1 MAPPRLPEPL
11 IRELEQLR
19 LLTDRLPDGIV
30 TIDPELKVVYA
41 NLAAR
46 RALHPAR
53 IVVGQTLPDV
63 WESFSLRR
71 FATGLFDP
79 RAIPT
84 TKEARLE
91 AGRTLSLTGVPA
103 RGGSTSGL
111 VIEDITARERRERA
125 QQEFVANAAHELLTP
140 LTGIAGA
147 AHVLEAGAKD
157 DPEIR
162 DKFLEHIARECNRLA
177 RIARA
182 LLVLARATS
191 GEEPPRPEL
200 VSLRPLLDD
209 AIDGAGGDDNVE
221 LNCPDGLTVFVDRD
235 LVEQA
240 FTNLVANA
248 KHHSDGAGVVVSAE
262 ASDRHMVGIDILDGG
277 PGIPTEQG
285 ERIQRRFTSGVGR
298 DGSGFGLG
306 LSIAAQAVH
315 AVGGTLDLN
324 SHPGA
329 GTRARVELPA
339 GRIGGQ

>member
-1 MAPPRLPEPL
+1 L
-11 IRELEQLR
+11 ITELEQLR

-30 TIDPELKVVYA
+30 TIDPELKVVYT
-41 NLAAR
+41 NVAAR

-53 IVVGQTLPDV
+53 IVIGQTLPDV

-71 FATGLFDP
+71 FATALFDP
-79 RAIPT
+79 RAIPET
-84 TKEARLE
+84 EEVRLE
-91 AGRTLSLTGVPA
+91 SGRTLSLSGVPA
-103 RGGSTSGL
+103 RGSSTSGL
-111 VIEDITARERRERA
+111 VIEDITARDRRERA

-147 AHVLEAGAKD
+147 AHVLEAGAKN
-157 DPEIR
+157 DPETR

-200 VSLRPLLDD
+200 VTLRSLLDD
-209 AIDGAGGDDNVE
+209 AIDGAGGYDNVE
-221 LNCPDGLTVFVDRD
+221 LDCPDELTVFVDRD
-235 LVEQA
+235 LAEQA
-240 FTNLVANA
+240 FTNLLANA
-248 KHHSDGAGVVVSAE
+248 KRHSDGAGVFVSAG
-262 ASDRHMVGIDILDGG
+262 ASDRYMVGVDILDRG
-277 PGIPTEQG
+277 PGIPVDQG

-315 AVGGTLDLN
+315 AVGGSLELD
-324 SHPGA
+324 SQPDA

-339 GRIGGQ
+339 GRIGAQ

>member
-1 MAPPRLPEPL
+1 L
-11 IRELEQLR
+11 IRELQQLR

-30 TIDPELKVVYA
+30 TIDPQLEVVYA
-41 NLAAR
+41 NLAGR
-46 RALHPAR
+46 RALHPAQ
-53 IVVGQTLPDV
+53 IVVGQVLPDV
-63 WESFSLRR
+63 WDSFSLRR
-71 FATGLFDP
+71 FATALFDP
-79 RAIPT
+79 RAIPRT
-84 TKEARLE
+84 EEVRLE
-91 AGRTLSLTGVPA
+91 DGRTLLLTGLPA

-111 VIEDITARERRERA
+111 VIEDITARQRRERA

-157 DPEIR
+157 DPETR
-162 DKFLEHIARECNRLA
+162 DKFLDHIARECNRLA

-200 VSLRPLLDD
+200 VSLRSLLDD
-209 AIDGAGGDDNVE
+209 AIDAVGGDDNVE
-221 LNCPDGLTVFVDRD
+221 LDCPDELTVFVDRD
-235 LVEQA
+235 LAEQA

-248 KHHSDGAGVVVSAE
+248 KRHSDGAGVVVSAGV
-262 ASDRHMVGIDILDGG
+262 SDGQLVGVDILDSG
-277 PGIPTEQG
+277 PGIPIEQG
-285 ERIQRRFTSGVGR
+285 ERVQRRFTSGVGR

-324 SHPGA
+324 SQPGA

-339 GRIGGQ
+339 GRIDSQ